1 MFTLHYLIMK
11 FLGYVIYLMFDLN
24 DFLTKFCLNNF
35 ISYVIYIYIYKY
47 IYLVIC
53 FCNCS
58 FLCGRNFLLAI
69 HKMIRNKFFL

>member
-35 ISYVIYIYIYKY
+35 ISYVLYIYIYIY
-47 IYLVIC
+47 IFGYL
-53 FCNCS
+53 
-58 FLCGRNFLLAI
+58 FLQL
-69 HKMIRNKFFL
+69 

>member
-35 ISYVIYIYIYKY
+35 ISYVLYIYIYIYIWLFVFAIVVSY
-47 IYLVIC
+47 VVGI
-53 FCNCS
+53 S
-58 FLCGRNFLLAI
+58 FWLFT
-69 HKMIRNKFFL
+69 K

>member
-35 ISYVIYIYIYKY
+35 ISYVIYIYIY
-47 IYLVIC
+47 IFGYL
-53 FCNCS
+53 
-58 FLCGRNFLLAI
+58 FLQL
-69 HKMIRNKFFL
+69 